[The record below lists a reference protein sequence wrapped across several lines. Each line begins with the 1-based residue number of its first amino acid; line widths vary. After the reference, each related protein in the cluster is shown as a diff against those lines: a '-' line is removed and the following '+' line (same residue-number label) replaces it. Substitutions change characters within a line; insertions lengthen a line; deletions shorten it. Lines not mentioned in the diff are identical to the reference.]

1 MARAASNYIIKTI
14 LNSPFYG
21 LLGGNFAVINLKG
34 RRSGKVISTPI
45 NVFPV
50 EGVLTVISLRSRS
63 WWRNLR
69 QGGPASLRYRGRRVE
84 VRAEVIE
91 QHEAVASGLEVYL
104 RQYPHYAR
112 YFQVQLDADRRPEAS
127 QLQRMADERVLIRLI
142 PIH

>member
-1 MARAASNYIIKTI
+1 MPRAISNFFVKTV

-21 LLGGNFAVINLKG
+21 LMGRNFAVISLKG

-50 EGVLTVISLRSRS
+50 EGVLTAVSLRSRT

-69 QGGPASLRYRGRRVE
+69 QGGPAFLRFGGKRVE

-91 QHEAVASGLEVYL
+91 RHDAVASGLESYL

-112 YFQVQLDADRRPEAS
+112 YFQVQLDADRRPEAG
-127 QLQRMADERVLIRLI
+127 QLQRLAEERVLIRLI
-142 PIH
+142 PVS